1 VEAAVVAAPVEA
13 AVVAAPVEAAVVAAP
28 VEAAVV
34 AAPVEAAVVAAP
46 VEPMAIAPE
55 VVEPVLVD
63 VEGLLALPVG
73 GLLVALDAVVVAC
86 RLPPPGNT
94 VLAWDV

>member
-1 VEAAVVAAPVEA
+1 
-13 AVVAAPVEAAVVAAP
+13 
-28 VEAAVV
+28 
-34 AAPVEAAVVAAP
+34 
-46 VEPMAIAPE
+46 MAIAPE